1 MTRYDD
7 LDDGYD
13 DLDDGYDDLDR
24 DYDDACPGC
33 GRVHCTCDDGRC
45 DECETWGEFQ
55 CSRHADVYIET
66 MRALYEP
73 ARRSIT
79 RDRRRVRDLHRAAAE
94 RRAAAL
100 AARNEAWRRSRP
112 PYFGSGSA
120 WYTPDAPALPPRTP
134 TRAELASWRDMDRST
149 GRILHELSGRPRGRR
164 R

>member
-1 MTRYDD
+1 MSQHDA
-7 LDDGYD
+7 
-13 DLDDGYDDLDR
+13 LDDGYDDLDR
-24 DYDDACPGC
+24 DSDDECPDC

-55 CSRHADVYIET
+55 CLVHSAVYIET

-73 ARRSIT
+73 ARRSVT

-94 RRAAAL
+94 QRVAAL
-100 AARNEAWRRSRP
+100 AARNEAWRMSRP
-112 PYFGSGSA
+112 PYFDSCGT
-120 WYTPDAPALPPRTP
+120 WYMTDAPAPAPAPAPRAP
-134 TRAELASWRDMDRST
+134 TRAELASWRDMDRRL